1 MPGKRSWT
9 KNKGWKTKVLLVA
22 IIACG
27 TGTEPDNGS
36 AAPPSTVAPISIPAP
51 VETTQART
59 MADPLEAS
67 PAWIQAQ
74 QTLETVLRTH
84 GTDPDNP
91 WGIGHSLMALGSGLK
106 LSNDEDAVQWL
117 FKHYATRTPLGDTWV
132 LSFPASK
139 DNRPVEA
146 HPGQIL
152 KALTDAGVSPRTE
165 VMVDGHAHTTG
176 DLYRGVLAMNWYD
189 SETGRSSFKET
200 NDMPWALFGLANWSA
215 PGMTWT
221 DDQGHT
227 TTLTEITNH
236 ASMTLSTAT
245 RFLAEAAQKKTQFT
259 KQGQGIFKYTCGG
272 AHLIQGVTRAKLRGF
287 GLDTSDGPF
296 RHQLR
301 LLQYRFPQELAQ
313 IDAGAKASPGH
324 AIPLAVQRLKLC
336 GHTLE
341 TLGQLAVSGHPDAP
355 TPEEMQPIA
364 DEIFRSVALLERL
377 SVFKN
382 LHIIKTENEQLFL
395 DVIGDSAH
403 ALRGLRI
410 ASGEA
415 PVYY

>member
-1 MPGKRSWT
+1 
-9 KNKGWKTKVLLVA
+9 VFLIA
-22 IIACG
+22 ILACG
-27 TGTEPDNGS
+27 IEQGPDEGIVVS
-36 AAPPSTVAPISIPAP
+36 PPTRDPVSIPAP
-51 VETTQART
+51 VETSRART
-59 MADPLEAS
+59 IAAPLETS

-74 QTLETVLRTH
+74 QTLETVLQTY
-84 GTDPDNP
+84 GTDPDSP
-91 WGIGHSLMALGSGLK
+91 WAIGHSLMALGSGLK

-117 FKHYATRTPLGDTWV
+117 FSQYATRTPLEDTWV

-139 DNRPVEA
+139 DNRPVEP

-152 KALTDAGVSPRTE
+152 KALTEAGVSPNTE
-165 VMVDGHAHTTG
+165 VTVDGHTHTAG
-176 DLYRGVLAMNWYD
+176 DLYRGVLATTWFD
-189 SETGRSSFKET
+189 SKTGRSSFKEP
-200 NDMPWALFGLANWSA
+200 NDIPWTLFGLANWSA
-215 PGMTWT
+215 PELTWT
-221 DDQGHT
+221 DGQGHT
-227 TTLTEITNH
+227 TTLAALTNH

-245 RFLAEAAQKKTQFT
+245 RFLSEAAHKKTQFT
-259 KQGQGIFKYTCGG
+259 KRGQGIFKYTCGG
-272 AHLIQGVTRAKLRGF
+272 AHMIQGVARAKLRGF
-287 GLDTSDGPF
+287 GLNTSDGPF
-296 RHQLR
+296 RHQMR

-313 IDAGAKASPGH
+313 IDAGAKASPRH

-355 TPEEMQPIA
+355 TPEELQSIA
-364 DEIFRSVALLERL
+364 DEVFRSVALLEQL

-382 LHIIKTENEQLFL
+382 LHIMKTENEQMFL

-410 ASGEA
+410 ARGED